1 MLGPVTEKTIKNC
14 FKKAGFEQS
23 CAVGEKHQKKIEE
36 QPAQETAENLKE
48 WVIIRYKLNIGTS
61 FKDFIDV
68 DVSVVTN
75 GTLLTE
81 SEILENVHETSDDE
95 EDDNIE
101 SSIDIKRIVTQK
113 EIEKAIETLRFF
125 F

>member
-1 MLGPVTEKTIKNC
+1 M
-14 FKKAGFEQS
+14 
-23 CAVGEKHQKKIEE
+23 
-36 QPAQETAENLKE
+36 
-48 WVIIRYKLNIGTS
+48 IIRYKLNIGTL